1 MPTCWPCILFKP
13 RCGPAPRIA
22 LLKRGATASA
32 QEHSLAESLA
42 IPLLEAGVPSSL
54 DLDYYLR
61 LDPAGLGL
69 FSTASDAPG
78 AVRVDFS
85 NQSLNYRVLNK
96 PKHQNLVKAV
106 GLKKAAA
113 HSAPRLRILDA
124 TAGLGKDAFLLASLG
139 CCVTMLERSSIVHGM
154 LADGL
159 ERALLA
165 DNPQAKI
172 AVAAT
177 ASRLSLRRGDFLD
190 LTDALEPVDVVYLDP
205 MFPARSKSARVKK
218 DMFLLQGLLGHAES
232 QPELLDA
239 ALNLAVRRV
248 VVKRGKLSPALDQR
262 APDISYK
269 GRSSRYDVYLTRNS

>member
-1 MPTCWPCILFKP
+1 MSKS

-22 LLKRGATASA
+22 LLKRGATASE
-32 QEHSLAESLA
+32 QELLLAESLA
-42 IPLLEAGVPSSL
+42 IPLLEAAVPSSL

-106 GLKKAAA
+106 GLNRVAA

-124 TAGLGKDAFLLASLG
+124 TAGLGKDAFLLASLD
-139 CCVTMLERSSIVHGM
+139 CCVTMLERSSIVHAM

-159 ERALLA
+159 ERALQA
-165 DNPQAKI
+165 DNPQAKT

-190 LTDALEPVDVVYLDP
+190 LADALEPVDVVYLDP
-205 MFPARSKSARVKK
+205 MFPPRSKSARVKK

-232 QPELLDA
+232 QLELLDA
-239 ALNLAVRRV
+239 ALNLAISRV

>member
-1 MPTCWPCILFKP
+1 M
-13 RCGPAPRIA
+13 
-22 LLKRGATASA
+22 
-32 QEHSLAESLA
+32 AESLA
-42 IPLLEAGVPSSL
+42 IPLLEAGVPSSS
-54 DLDYYLR
+54 DLDHYLR

-69 FSTASDAPG
+69 YSTASDAPG
-78 AVRVDFS
+78 AVLVDFS
-85 NQSLNYRVLNK
+85 NQSLNYRALNK

-106 GLKKAAA
+106 GLHKAAA
-113 HSAPRLRILDA
+113 RAAPRLRILDA
-124 TAGLGKDAFLLASLG
+124 TAGLGKDAFLLASLD
-139 CCVTMLERSSIVHGM
+139 CRVTMLERSSIVHAM

-159 ERALLA
+159 ERALLV
-165 DNPQAKI
+165 DKPQAKT
-172 AVAAT
+172 AVADA

-190 LTDALEPVDVVYLDP
+190 LADTLEPVDVVYLDP

-232 QPELLDA
+232 QPELLEA
-239 ALNLAVRRV
+239 ALNLALNRV